1 MPVQSAEAV
10 LKQAVQDRLDE
21 VVPEDLWVTFHLST
35 ATDVS
40 STTVEIS
47 GRADGE
53 DGDEEAEPEK
63 RTGFVINSS
72 LVWFLNLW
80 ITDGGRDSGVNIHAS
95 IPFTCGHTGST
106 EQILTVLDGLWDQ
119 FVLHRD
125 FSQIVSGQDPEQ
137 KE

>member
-21 VVPEDLWVTFHLST
+21 VVPDDLSVTYLLNT
-35 ATDVS
+35 ATDVT
-40 STTVEIS
+40 STTVEIK
-47 GRADGE
+47 E
-53 DGDEEAEPEK
+53 GDEDDEEETET
-63 RTGFVINSS
+63 RTGFVINSN

-80 ITDGGRDSGVNIHAS
+80 ITDGAKGSVNIHGS

-106 EQILTVLDGLWDQ
+106 EQVTALVDSLWDQ